1 MRIVRFWMPLTITAI
16 GVLLILVGF
25 IRDDINWVESGCVM
39 TGAGLSV
46 WLLNFL
52 YLVSVRGEKDRDRE
66 LEARDYFTQHGRW
79 PDEG

>member
-1 MRIVRFWMPLTITAI
+1 MRIVRFWLPLTITVI
-16 GVLLILVGF
+16 GVLLIVTGF

-52 YLVSVRGEKDRDRE
+52 YLVSVRGEKDRDEELAARE
-66 LEARDYFTQHGRW
+66 YFTKHGRW
-79 PDEG
+79 PDES

>member
-1 MRIVRFWMPLTITAI
+1 MRIVRFWMPLTITVI
-16 GVLLILVGF
+16 GVLLIISGF

-66 LEARDYFTQHGRW
+66 LAAREYFTQHGRW
-79 PDEG
+79 PDES